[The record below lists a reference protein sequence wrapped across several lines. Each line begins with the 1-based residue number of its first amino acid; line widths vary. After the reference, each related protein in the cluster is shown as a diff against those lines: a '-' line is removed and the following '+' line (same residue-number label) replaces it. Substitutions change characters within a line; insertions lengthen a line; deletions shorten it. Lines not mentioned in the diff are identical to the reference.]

1 MSLINQYKTN
11 MRKYLYCPRSHFIK
25 EKIAVRSFN
34 ERSWFPLPLA
44 FTSFSVNWECH
55 SLNQF
60 TFINAEKNLKCY
72 TFQHALL
79 FLLFFLRRKT
89 VISKLHGAQSVI
101 FKVPSSHHKNE
112 RKKVC
117 VIEQIKF
124 CRLHFLHMTV
134 Q

>member
-25 EKIAVRSFN
+25 EKIALRSFN

-55 SLNQF
+55 SLNLF
-60 TFINAEKNLKCY
+60 TFINAQNFFEMLHFSTC
-72 TFQHALL
+72 TFISS
-79 FLLFFLRRKT
+79 FFLRRKT